1 MSTLKDLFSLE
12 YDNDSKILL
21 GTIKK
26 PILAKEEANE
36 ILEFVKQDMQNYPDH
51 QHYILDVLTVK
62 EVSNPVIGILM
73 KSLQFWKKTR
83 GYALLVI
90 TDDLLQKIMIEQPAM
105 FDYFAVFPTMN
116 EAIAFTKKS

>member
-62 EVSNPVIGILM
+62 EVSNPIIG
-73 KSLQFWKKTR
+73 
-83 GYALLVI
+83 
-90 TDDLLQKIMIEQPAM
+90 
-105 FDYFAVFPTMN
+105 
-116 EAIAFTKKS
+116 